1 MFILKTLFSFSQTSI
16 CDEEITSFYI
26 DYEYMYE
33 ETYVGTWS
41 SWTDVFYDYTETNF
55 TKLNIGLRYYFK

>member
-1 MFILKTLFSFSQTSI
+1 LFILKTLFSFSQTSI

-55 TKLNIGLRYYFK
+55 

>member
-1 MFILKTLFSFSQTSI
+1 
-16 CDEEITSFYI
+16 
-26 DYEYMYE
+26 MYE

-55 TKLNIGLRYYFK
+55 TGLNIGLRYYFK